1 MARTEL
7 SPGRGV
13 EPTARPFPRFRCRAC
28 QVFVRGTE
36 SGHCP
41 RCGLAAPAVAMLAG
55 GETRRPIVLILLVL
69 AVGLLT
75 IYLTRN

>member
-1 MARTEL
+1 MADR
-7 SPGRGV
+7 RGV
-13 EPTARPFPRFRCRAC
+13 EPTAPPFPRFRCRAC

-41 RCGLAAPAVAMLAG
+41 RCGLAAPAVATFDGVA
-55 GETRRPIVLILLVL
+55 TRGPAWPFLLVI
-69 AVGLLT
+69 AVGWLV